1 MSWYIVYFVLYFIF
15 MLSIAFWYFRRITTY
30 EDYLISGWNT
40 GFWKITGTVIST
52 FCGAA
57 VFIGWVGLGFTVGL
71 SGYWKFAFVAI
82 LFSLILILGFAKPLR
97 RQRLITMADLFTVR
111 FGGKAGVIPSILSA
125 FIYSVPT
132 TALQLV
138 GMSTVFNI
146 TLDLSLPWGI
156 FLSFIVILIFTVVGG
171 LPATILTDA
180 IQSIIIILGVAVLA
194 IVTVNH
200 VGGLGT
206 LFSASEPEYINFTGP
221 DGLGEILLYALS
233 VGPFYLV
240 WQSAWQRIFAAKDE
254 KTAIGANA
262 LGFII
267 SGLIATLPF
276 VIGLAARQFVPL
288 DMHPDLVFSYVTD
301 TLMASPLG
309 GIVFL
314 GLLAALMTGA
324 TSFILQGSSN
334 LTVDLYKNFIN
345 QEAGPKRMLVSS
357 RISVFIITALAC
369 LFAYTIEDIATTY
382 QWALRLTATIM
393 VFPFLAVMFWK
404 RVTKAGVL
412 TSMLGTAAL
421 VLAYPFLPIGMDHA
435 LFGFTVSFVLLVG
448 VSLMTKHDASETVQ
462 AAYFE
467 KLENPNLKE
476 RNS

>member
-1 MSWYIVYFVLYFIF
+1 MSWYIIYFILYFIF
-15 MLSIAFWYFRRITTY
+15 MLGIAFWYFRRIHTY

-57 VFIGWVGLGFTVGL
+57 VFIGWMGLGFTVGL

-82 LFSLILILGFAKPLR
+82 VFSLILILGFAKPLR
-97 RQRLITMADLFTVR
+97 RQRLITLADLFTVR
-111 FGGKAGVIPSILSA
+111 FGGKAGIIPSVLSA

-138 GMSTVFNI
+138 GMSSVFNI
-146 TLDLSLPWGI
+146 TLNMSIPMGI
-156 FLSFIVILIFTVVGG
+156 FLSFIVILIFTVIGG

-180 IQSIIIILGVAVLA
+180 IQSIIIIIGVVVLA
-194 IVTVNH
+194 VVTINH
-200 VGGLGT
+200 VGGLGA
-206 LFSASEPEYINFTGP
+206 LFANSEPQFVSFTGP
-221 DGLGEILLYALS
+221 DGMGEILLYALS
-233 VGPFYLV
+233 VGPFYMV
-240 WQSAWQRIFAAKDE
+240 WQSTWQRIFAAKDE
-254 KTAIGANA
+254 KTAIGANS

-267 SGLIATLPF
+267 AGLISFLPF
-276 VIGLAARQFVPL
+276 LIGLAARQFVPL

-301 TLMASPLG
+301 TLLASPVG
-309 GIVFL
+309 GVVFL

-334 LTVDLYKNFIN
+334 LTVDIYQNFIN
-345 QEAGPKRMLVSS
+345 KTASPRRMLISS
-357 RISVFIITALAC
+357 RISVLIITGLAC
-369 LFAYTIEDIATTY
+369 IFAYSIEDIATTY

-393 VFPFLAVMFWK
+393 VLPFLAVMFWK
-404 RVTKAGVL
+404 GVTKAGVL
-412 TSMLGTAAL
+412 TSMIGTAVL

-448 VSLMTKHDASETVQ
+448 VSLFTKHAPTETVQ

-467 KLENPNLKE
+467 KLERKE
-476 RNS
+476 RL

>member
-1 MSWYIVYFVLYFIF
+1 MGWYIVYFVLYFIF
-15 MLSIAFWYFRRITTY
+15 MLGIAFWYFKRINTY
-30 EDYLISGWNT
+30 EDYLISSWNT

-82 LFSLILILGFAKPLR
+82 LFSLILIVGFAKPLR
-97 RQRLITMADLFTVR
+97 RQKLITLADLFTKR
-111 FGGKAGVIPSILSA
+111 FGGRAGIIPSVLSA

-146 TLDLSLPWGI
+146 TLDISLSMGI
-156 FLSFIVILIFTVVGG
+156 FISFAVILIFTVIGG

-180 IQSIIIILGVAVLA
+180 IQSVIIIIGVVVLA
-194 IVTVNH
+194 IVTVTH
-200 VGGLGT
+200 VGGLGP
-206 LFSASEPEYINFTGP
+206 LFNASEPEYINFTGP
-221 DGLGEILLYALS
+221 DGLGEIMLYALS

-240 WQSAWQRIFAAKDE
+240 WQSTWQRIFAAKDE
-254 KTAIGANA
+254 DTAVKANS

-267 SGLIATLPF
+267 AGLISFLPF
-276 VIGLAARQFVPL
+276 LIGIAARQFVPL

-301 TLMASPLG
+301 SLMASPIG

-334 LTVDLYKNFIN
+334 LTVDLYQNFIN
-345 QEAGPKRMLVSS
+345 KDASPKTMLKSS
-357 RISVFIITALAC
+357 RISVLIITALAC
-369 LFAYTIEDIATTY
+369 LFAYSIEDIATTY
-382 QWALRLTATIM
+382 QWALRLTATIT

-404 RVTKAGVL
+404 RVTKTGVL
-412 TSMLGTAAL
+412 SSMIGTAIL

-435 LFGFTVSFVLLVG
+435 LFGFIVSFVLLVG
-448 VSLMTKHDASETVQ
+448 VSLLTKHAASETVQ

-467 KLENPNLKE
+467 KLENPNVRE
-476 RNS
+476 R